1 MKGPP
6 MFKRILPFTILGL
19 LTAGVAHADDLSV
32 HESAARSEPRVA
44 ITVSPLHLFV
54 PMGEVTAE
62 IRANDK
68 FGVAVIGGVGTYHD
82 PDTNARI
89 SLIEA
94 GASARYYALG
104 SFRTG
109 LQLGTEVLYVHAF
122 TDSMNIEVKAAGV
135 AVSPFA
141 GYKWTHSSG
150 FTLEGELGVSYM
162 AARAHA
168 ETGQMAEK
176 SKLGPLLNLQ
186 IGYSF

>member
-1 MKGPP
+1 ML
-6 MFKRILPFTILGL
+6 KRILPFTVLGL

-32 HESAARSEPRVA
+32 RESATPSDPRVA

-54 PMGEVTAE
+54 PMAEVTAE
-62 IRANDK
+62 VRADHK
-68 FGVAVIGGVGTYHD
+68 LGIAVIGGVGTFHD

-89 SLIEA
+89 SLVEA

-109 LQLGTEVLYVHAF
+109 LQLGAEVLYVHGF
-122 TDSMNIEVKAAGV
+122 TDAMNIEVKAAGL

-150 FTLEGELGVSYM
+150 LTLEGQLGASYM
-162 AARAHA
+162 AVRAKA

>member
-1 MKGPP
+1 MKGPA
-6 MFKRILPFTILGL
+6 MMKRILPFTLLGL

-32 HESAARSEPRVA
+32 HESAAPDKQRVA

-54 PMGEVTAE
+54 PMAELTAE
-62 IRANDK
+62 VRASDK
-68 FGVAVIGGVGTYHD
+68 VGIAVIGGVGTFHD

-89 SLIEA
+89 SLVEA

-109 LQLGTEVLYVHAF
+109 LQLGTEVLYVHGF
-122 TDSMNIEVKAAGV
+122 TDAMDIEVKAAGV

-150 FTLEGELGVSYM
+150 LTLEGELGVSYM

-176 SKLGPLLNLQ
+176 SKVGPLLNLQ

>member
-1 MKGPP
+1 M
-6 MFKRILPFTILGL
+6 MKRILPFTLLGL
-19 LTAGVAHADDLSV
+19 LAAGAAHADDLAV
-32 HESAARSEPRVA
+32 HQSTAPDQPRVA
-44 ITVSPLHLFV
+44 VTVSPLHLFV
-54 PMGEVTAE
+54 PMAEVTAE
-62 IRANDK
+62 VRAADK
-68 FGVAVIGGVGTYHD
+68 LGVALIGGVGAYHD

-89 SLIEA
+89 SLVEA

-109 LQLGTEVLYVHAF
+109 LQLGTEVLYVHGF
-122 TDSMNIEVKAAGV
+122 TDAMNIEVKAAGL

-150 FTLEGELGVSYM
+150 LTLEGQLGVSYM
-162 AARAHA
+162 AARAKA

-176 SKLGPLLNLQ
+176 SKVGPLLNLQ